1 MLLTLMRL
9 RDGASGFARVR
20 GQLRPAIGRPGL
32 AWAALVVMLLGI
44 AGCATTGPVARSYWR
59 EDLGNMNVA
68 TIDDA
73 LGKIVPKHSLRVVN
87 RLVGRGG
94 DARWELNWI
103 SREVV
108 AEEELRGVTAAR
120 NRILI
125 TGVQSATGATDNYR
139 MRWELANEVTTQTNP
154 DWHPD
159 VVPASVIEEF
169 RRVYADL
176 TLEVR
181 TGVRR

>member
-1 MLLTLMRL
+1 MLQTLTRL
-9 RDGASGFARVR
+9 RDDASGFAPVR
-20 GQLRPAIGRPGL
+20 LQPRPARGRPGL
-32 AWAALVVMLLGI
+32 ARAALAVMLLGI
-44 AGCATTGPVARSYWR
+44 AGCATAGPVARNYWR
-59 EDLGNMNVA
+59 EDLGNLNVA

-73 LGKIVPKHSLRVVN
+73 LSKIVPKHSLRVVN
-87 RLVGRGG
+87 RLVGQGG

-103 SREVV
+103 PREVV

-125 TGVQSATGATDNYR
+125 TGVQSAGGAIDNYR
-139 MRWELANEVTTQTNP
+139 MRWELANEVTSQTNSN
-154 DWHPD
+154 WHPD
-159 VVPASVIEEF
+159 IVPASVIEEF
-169 RRVYADL
+169 RRIYADL